1 MMQEVYAR
9 FHSTEES
16 TADTS
21 HPNLLEMCW
30 PVSYSANLAS
40 GESYILEYF
49 HAYVI
54 LSQGLPARSFEGGLD
69 DFLY

>member
-40 GESYILEYF
+40 GES
-49 HAYVI
+49 
-54 LSQGLPARSFEGGLD
+54 
-69 DFLY
+69 